1 MFEELV
7 RGPEPWL
14 YAHVQLPGG
23 HDNIGNPE
31 YDLKNETSLAPR
43 TGTLMRVARYEK
55 QPDNRWAVWVQ
66 GLARCRVEK
75 ALRNMPYARADIRI
89 IPDGEAFSHFGG
101 TSAFPECWSAALLE
115 DEAFA
120 RVEFLPPP
128 ESADVAPVCQF
139 DVAAAT
145 AWDGDSMEGVYAA
158 PLSVDACV
166 ESNFGRPTPPRRRA
180 SVAAS
185 ARWRGDTRHRRDVAP
200 VAASARWRAP
210 TSLVDF
216 YSGDYGLG
224 PGITRRGRGRGPQA
238 RHPRRRGLRE
248 RRLPG
253 LGYPSEWRPLLRD
266 RGAFDQGQVGRALVV
281 VCKN

>member
-1 MFEELV
+1 MACSSYAIDATCSRRFEELV

-23 HDNIGNPE
+23 RDNIGNPD

-75 ALRNMPYARADIRI
+75 ALRNMPYARADVRI

-128 ESADVAPVCQF
+128 ESDTLQPRKK
-139 DVAAAT
+139 T
-145 AWDGDSMEGVYAA
+145 E
-158 PLSVDACV
+158 VDNV
-166 ESNFGRPTPPRRRA
+166 EPNCAQT
-180 SVAAS
+180 
-185 ARWRGDTRHRRDVAP
+185 
-200 VAASARWRAP
+200 
-210 TSLVDF
+210 
-216 YSGDYGLG
+216 
-224 PGITRRGRGRGPQA
+224 
-238 RHPRRRGLRE
+238 
-248 RRLPG
+248 
-253 LGYPSEWRPLLRD
+253 LLQLCRTC
-266 RGAFDQGQVGRALVV
+266 RSHG
-281 VCKN
+281 